1 MENFPNY
8 KHHFKFFLIS
18 CFALLTVQCGGA
30 VTPAPTERDRITTQ
44 VSFKPEAVP
53 ENKLIATETIP
64 LNNCNGNSA
73 LKMDIER
80 SREFVYAVIDKNGYK
95 FGGEYGFLT
104 GLLEE
109 EYSVVDGEKEIQTH
123 TLHLETKSNSNVKY
137 TIAWKESWLNGT
149 AIIKRSEEVN
159 IPYRIKKGLTLE
171 VTQVEEVDCK

>member
-1 MENFPNY
+1 MKKFTNY
-8 KHHFKFFLIS
+8 QHYFKFFIVS
-18 CFALLTVQCGGA
+18 CFALLPIQCGA
-30 VTPAPTERDRITTQ
+30 AIPAPAEPERITTH
-44 VSFKPEAVP
+44 VYFKPETVP

-64 LNNCNGNSA
+64 LNNCNGNSV

-109 EYSVVDGEKEIQTH
+109 EYSVVDGEKETQTH
-123 TLHLETKSNSNVKY
+123 TLHLETKSDSYVKY

-149 AIIKRSEEVN
+149 ALIKRNEEVSV
-159 IPYRIKKGLTLE
+159 PYRVKKGLTLE
-171 VTQVEEVDCK
+171 VTQAEEVDCK